1 MIIFPAKQAVAAL
14 LMAFIAATSALA
26 DDLPD
31 LGNVAQTVLSPQQ
44 ERRIGDEIMRQI
56 RADRDYLDDAEIAE
70 YLNSIGYRMV
80 SSSPEPRQAFEFFAV
95 RDPMVNAFALP
106 GGYIGV
112 HTGLLLTAQ
121 SESELAGV
129 LAHEIA
135 HVTQNHLARIVA
147 NEKKSQLTSL
157 AALAVAILAARS
169 NSQVSQAALAT
180 AQATSIQSRLDFTRE
195 HEREADR
202 IGLQILE
209 RAGFDPR
216 GMAAFFE
223 RLQRANRLY
232 ETNAPSYLR
241 THPLTF
247 ERIADIQNRT
257 DSLPYRQLA
266 DSLDYHLLRAKL
278 RAQQGTPAD
287 AVSHF
292 QDTLAEKKYGNEAAQ
307 RYGLVAAL
315 LRAGDAA
322 RAEKELE
329 LLRKRAPAHPVI
341 ETLAGQVKL
350 ATGQPAAALAHYR
363 AALQNFPQHRALVY
377 DYADALIRN
386 RQMDAALKL
395 LARALEG
402 FPDDPRLYGLQA
414 RSYAA
419 LGKKLQQHQAQAEA
433 YARQGNV
440 GAAIDQMQLALKS
453 GDGDFYQLS
462 SVEARLREL
471 KQIDADNRKP

>member
-419 LGKKLQQHQAQAEA
+419 LGQKLQQPQAQAEA